1 MNYYR
6 YTIYATDGKETTG
19 IVKANTKFEASKKI
33 QEQVKGTPF
42 ENGMI
47 VVSEA

>member
-1 MNYYR
+1 MKFYK
-6 YTIYATDGKETTG
+6 YTIYAADGKESNG
-19 IVKANTKFEASKKI
+19 IIKANTKFEASKKI